1 MSDIESNCG
10 EFTVIKPLEF
20 ERLKNAAEGEMP

>member
-10 EFTVIKPLEF
+10 EITAVKTLEF
-20 ERLKNAAEGEMP
+20 EEIKTAEERIHE